1 MSYSARKSMTNNS
14 SKQSG
19 NGHEW
24 RDLTDEEVYAAN
36 HDISMA
42 KRTPDGRLD
51 REALQSWCKTR
62 KCERCGIEAPD
73 YLDPDQSSCNNM
85 VVQGVHES

>member
-1 MSYSARKSMTNNS
+1 MT
-14 SKQSG
+14 KQSG

-36 HDISMA
+36 QRQRDISMA

-51 REALQSWCKTR
+51 REALGSWCKTR
-62 KCERCGIEAPD
+62 ICERCKILAPD
-73 YLDPDQSSCNNM
+73 YLDPDLASCNDA
-85 VVQGVHES
+85 VIRGVHDA